1 LTKKLVHH
9 YIQLA
14 ATNKNVG
21 SHLKVR
27 QFDLHE
33 QVFHCRKAK
42 KRCMIEELHSP
53 DLCFYFFAGFFLL
66 PAFFFFAATNFSI
79 TLSYLTIAKTTKLLL
94 HTYCVSTVSGKELT
108 NYSGGVRASLL
119 LPACIFIFA
128 FVSVILCGI

>member
-1 LTKKLVHH
+1 LTKKLFHH
-9 YIQLA
+9 YIQLV

-33 QVFHCRKAK
+33 QAFHYRKAK

-53 DLCFYFFAGFFLL
+53 VLCFYFFAGFFLL
-66 PAFFFFAATNFSI
+66 LAFFFFAATNFSI

-94 HTYCVSTVSGKELT
+94 HTLREHSVRKELT
-108 NYSGGVRASLL
+108 N
-119 LPACIFIFA
+119 
-128 FVSVILCGI
+128 

>member
-1 LTKKLVHH
+1 LFII
-9 YIQLA
+9 IQLV

-33 QVFHCRKAK
+33 QAFHCRKAK

-94 HTYCVSTVSGKELT
+94 HTLREHSVRKELT

-119 LPACIFIFA
+119 MPACIFIFA
-128 FVSVILCGI
+128 FVSVILCGT